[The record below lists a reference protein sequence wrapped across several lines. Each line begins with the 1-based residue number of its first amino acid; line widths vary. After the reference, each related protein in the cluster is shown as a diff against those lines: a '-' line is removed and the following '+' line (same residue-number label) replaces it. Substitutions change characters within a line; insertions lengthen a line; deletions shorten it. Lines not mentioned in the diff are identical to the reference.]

1 MYSLI
6 YTSLSQ
12 KALNSYKNYLTIS
25 LKKFNL
31 KFIIIALPKKRKKK
45 TLLKSPHVNKK
56 AKETF
61 EVLHYRFICMI
72 NINNKYLHLF
82 HNNIPK
88 LIHLKWSKN

>member
-1 MYSLI
+1 MI
-6 YTSLSQ
+6 T
-12 KALNSYKNYLTIS
+12 S
-25 LKKFNL
+25 LKKLDL
-31 KFIIIALPKKRKKK
+31 KFIIIALPTKIRKT

-61 EVLHYRFICMI
+61 EVLYYKFICI
-72 NINNKYLHLF
+72 ISINNKYLHLF